1 MPELIND
8 WEPGKGVVVRWA
20 IKCRRCGAA
29 VKSATSEVAEGWS
42 EDREPNADGRIQGQ
56 CPDCRK

>member
-20 IKCRRCGAA
+20 TKCRRCGLAA
-29 VKSATSEVAEGWS
+29 KSDTPEVPEGWE
-42 EDREPNADGRIQGQ
+42 EDTTPNADGRIQGQ
-56 CPDCRK
+56 CPDCGK